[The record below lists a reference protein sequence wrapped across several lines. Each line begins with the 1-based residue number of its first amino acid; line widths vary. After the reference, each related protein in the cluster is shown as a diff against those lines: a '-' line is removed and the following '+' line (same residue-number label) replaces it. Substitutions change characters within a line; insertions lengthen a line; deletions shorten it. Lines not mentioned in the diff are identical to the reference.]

1 MSRESTTPMSPVT
14 RRQVLTT
21 AAAAVAAGAAARWTQ
36 PARAATM
43 PSIPE
48 VTVNHAVVAYTNHS
62 WTVLAAKKGFL
73 KDVGISMAGG
83 APKVLRDQQ
92 MVPGLQNGEL
102 DITTMYFGL
111 ITQALDKV
119 TNIKPVLAY
128 SYWQGNTILTS
139 PNLGFKTVDEFMAQ
153 GMPWDKAAAAAMQQ
167 MKGQKFTVTANPS
180 TYPWNDFALGLG
192 GLGMKDT
199 QTVPIEDPKAVQ
211 LAINDQ
217 VPFAAPG
224 GAVQIYQLQYQA
236 GWKPVMSTRQMVKY
250 MTGGPGSALN
260 NLLNFDVQQSTQEYL
275 DKNRSTVL
283 RWCAAMYRTMDYMFG
298 PQQVQ
303 AFAEYA
309 PFINAN
315 TGAEMDPKSIKF
327 IFEVL
332 DPFFQWKDQASVWE
346 DPNYPLYYKNV
357 YDFQIKKYIANGT
370 LPKQEYDIEGLF
382 QAKPIFL
389 EMRDLKGK
397 AEAMMKKLEGA
408 GSVAPERAE
417 LAKLGKAHYDGFNY
431 LDAVRFM
438 EAATA

>member
-1 MSRESTTPMSPVT
+1 MSKDTASTPQVS
-14 RRQVLTT
+14 RRQLLATS
-21 AAAAVAAGAAARWTQ
+21 AAAATVSTGAQWTR
-36 PARAATM
+36 PARASTL

-48 VTVNHAVVAYTNHS
+48 VTVSHGVAAYTNHC

-73 KDVGISMAGG
+73 KDVGISLNGG

-92 MVPGLQNGEL
+92 LVPSLQNGEV
-102 DITTMYFGL
+102 DITTMYLGL

-119 TNIKPVLAY
+119 TNVKPILVY
-128 SYWQGNTILTS
+128 SFWQGNTILTS
-139 PNLGFKTVDEFMAQ
+139 PNLGFKTVDEFLAQ
-153 GMPWDKAAAAAMQQ
+153 GLPWEKAAAAATAQL
-167 MKGQKFTVTANPS
+167 KGQKFTVTANPS
-180 TYPWNDFALGLG
+180 TYPWIDFALGLG
-192 GLGMKDT
+192 GLSMKDT
-199 QTVPIEDPKAVQ
+199 QAVPIEDPKAVQ

-236 GWKPVMSTRQMVKY
+236 NWKPVISTRQMVKY

-260 NLLNFDVQQSTQEYL
+260 NLLNYDVMQTTSAYL

-283 RWCAAMYRTMDYMFG
+283 RWCAAMYRTLDYVFG

-303 AFAEYA
+303 AFTEYA

-332 DPFFQWKDQASVWE
+332 DPFFQWKDQAAVWE
-346 DPNYPLYYKNV
+346 DPNYPLYYKNI

-370 LPKQEYDIEGLF
+370 LPNQQYDLEALF

-389 EMRDLKGK
+389 EMRELKGK
-397 AEAMMKKLEGA
+397 AEMLTQKLQNSGN
-408 GSVAPERAE
+408 VAAERAE
-417 LAKLGKAHYDGFNY
+417 LAKLGKAQYDAFNY
-431 LDAVRFM
+431 LDAVRFL